1 MRLNIKR
8 GQCGC
13 GINKPHTNG
22 SANGS
27 KLGACCASNVLV
39 NVPVAVGS
47 QTWAEVLS
55 TVRTVCMFYLN
66 VLIGAYT
73 GLQ

>member
-1 MRLNIKR
+1 MAVGLISPIRTVR
-8 GQCGC
+8 V
-13 GINKPHTNG
+13 
-22 SANGS
+22 NGS